1 MDRRLDYLKTLFD
14 LLPDNFPSP
23 PLSDSEFFELQPF
36 ELDSN
41 LLKRTDGDI
50 PEAIS
55 QHLHAI
61 FYADGEISIT
71 ERGPVVS
78 AVVTVLNTYLHE
90 FPFHQKLLRWQERL
104 IKALEHILRENGITV
119 RRLCVLS
126 DRHREE
132 KSQHLVPISRT
143 SLILAICRQLE
154 RY

>member
-14 LLPDNFPSP
+14 LLPDTFPSP

-61 FYADGEISIT
+61 FYADGEINIT

-78 AVVTVLNTYLHE
+78 AVVTVLKTYLHE

-119 RRLCVLS
+119 GHLCVLS
-126 DRHREE
+126 DR
-132 KSQHLVPISRT
+132 SAIS
-143 SLILAICRQLE
+143 SYLD
-154 RY
+154 

>member
-1 MDRRLDYLKTLFD
+1 MTSGMDRRLDNLKTLFD
-14 LLPDNFPSP
+14 LLPDTFPSP
-23 PLSDSEFFELQPF
+23 LLSNSEFSRLEPF
-36 ELDSN
+36 ELEPN

-78 AVVTVLNTYLHE
+78 AVVPVLKTYLHE

-104 IKALEHILRENGITV
+104 IKALEHTLRENGITV
-119 RRLCVLS
+119 RRLC
-126 DRHREE
+126 
-132 KSQHLVPISRT
+132 IF
-143 SLILAICRQLE
+143 I
-154 RY
+154 